1 MISSKKHYGPRWG
14 QTDKWGK
21 PKCTIRTYQNGGL
34 KYNKKSKKS
43 DS

>member
-21 PKCTIRTYQNGGL
+21 PKCTTRTYQNGGL